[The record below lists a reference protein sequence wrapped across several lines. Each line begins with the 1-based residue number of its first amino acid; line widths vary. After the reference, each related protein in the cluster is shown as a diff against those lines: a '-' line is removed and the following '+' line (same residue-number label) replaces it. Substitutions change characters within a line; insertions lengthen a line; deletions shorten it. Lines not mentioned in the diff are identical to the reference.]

1 MINKKNYESFWR
13 SKIDLLDWV
22 KKPKKIL
29 TLKSNNFKEWYEDG
43 KLNLSF
49 ECIDNNIKKGLG
61 DKIALIFFDIDNKLI
76 SLTYNKLLECVE
88 RFC

>member
-49 ECIDNNIKKGLG
+49 EC
-61 DKIALIFFDIDNKLI
+61 KLI
-76 SLTYNKLLECVE
+76 CGINS
-88 RFC
+88 